1 MHMLTIGKHII
12 GGGNPAFIIAEA
24 GVNHNGDVSRAHDLI
39 DAAADAGADAV
50 KFQTFSPRMIAAPEA
65 ERAAYQIAAMDEGGS
80 QLDMLEKLVLPAEAY
95 PGLMQHADER
105 GLVFLST
112 PFDAGSADF
121 LDELGLPAFK
131 VSSGDV
137 TNTPFLEFL
146 AAKGKPILLSTGM
159 ADFDEVSRAVAA
171 IDPTPLALFHCV
183 SNYPSAPHHSNL
195 HVMATLR
202 ENFACPVG
210 WSDHTQGLTVTIAAA
225 ALGAELL
232 EKHFTLDRNLPG
244 PDHQASLEP
253 DELRAMV
260 AAVRDAEISL
270 GDGIKRPVA
279 EEEPVAKVARRSLYW
294 AQDLAAGTVIA
305 DEHLMALR
313 PGTGISPEKQRD
325 LIGRKVARDVVGM
338 VMVAEGDFSSPPGPL
353 SIS

>member
-1 MHMLTIGKHII
+1 MLTIGSHTI
-12 GGGNPAFIIAEA
+12 GPGHPAFIIAEA
-24 GVNHNGDVSRAHDLI
+24 GVNHNGDVQRAHDLI

-50 KFQTFSPRMIAAPEA
+50 KFQTFSPKMIAAPEA
-65 ERAAYQIAAMDEGGS
+65 ERAAYQIATTGEGGS

-95 PGLMQHADER
+95 SGLMQHASER
-105 GLVFLST
+105 GLIFLST
-112 PFDAGSADF
+112 PFDPGSADF

-146 AAKGKPILLSTGM
+146 ATKGKPVLLSTGM
-159 ADFDEVSRAVAA
+159 ANMDEVSRAVASINKA
-171 IDPTPLALFHCV
+171 PLALFQCV
-183 SNYPSAPHHSNL
+183 SNYPSAPSHSNL

-202 ENFACPVG
+202 ETFDCPVG
-210 WSDHTQGLTVTIAAA
+210 WSDHTQGITVSIAAA

-232 EKHFTLDRNLPG
+232 EKHFTLDRHLSG

-260 AAVRDAEISL
+260 TAVRDAEASL
-270 GDGIKRPVA
+270 GDGLKKPVP

-294 AQDLAAGTVIA
+294 AQELVAGTVVRA
-305 DEHLMALR
+305 EHLMALR
-313 PGTGISPEKQRD
+313 PGTGISPEMQRD
-325 LIGRKVARDVVGM
+325 LIGRKLARDVQGM
-338 VMVAEGDFSSPPGPL
+338 MMVRERD
-353 SIS
+353 I

>member
-1 MHMLTIGKHII
+1 MLTIGKHTI
-12 GGGNPAFIIAEA
+12 GAGNPAFIIAEA

-39 DAAADAGADAV
+39 DAAVDAGADAV
-50 KFQTFSPRMIAAPEA
+50 KFQTFSPKMIAAPEA
-65 ERAAYQIAAMDEGGS
+65 ERAAYQIETTGEGGS
-80 QLDMLEKLVLPAEAY
+80 QLDMLEKLVLPADAY
-95 PGLMQHADER
+95 PALMQHATDR

-159 ADFDEVSRAVAA
+159 ADLDEVSRAVAA
-171 IDPTPLALFHCV
+171 VDAAPLALFQCV

-195 HVMATLR
+195 RAMATLR
-202 ENFACPVG
+202 GAFGCPVG
-210 WSDHTQGLTVTIAAA
+210 WSDHTQGITVTIAAA
-225 ALGAELL
+225 PLGAELL

-260 AAVRDAEISL
+260 AAVRDAEAAL
-270 GDGIKRPVA
+270 GDGVKKPVP

-294 AQDLAAGTVIA
+294 AESLPAGTVVRA
-305 DEHLMALR
+305 EHLVALR
-313 PGTGISPEKQRD
+313 PGTGVSPEMQST
-325 LIGRKVARDVVGM
+325 LIGRELARDVERMRMVG
-338 VMVAEGDFSSPPGPL
+338 EGDF
-353 SIS
+353 